1 MLNALKLEMVREN
14 ARKPVWVEFVIFIVR
29 SSGSLSYLD
38 TLSRYVFVQRHSVEQ
53 LFWKYSI
60 ELLN

>member
-14 ARKPVWVEFVIFIVR
+14 ARKPVWVEFVIIIVR

-53 LFWKYSI
+53 LF
-60 ELLN
+60 

>member
-14 ARKPVWVEFVIFIVR
+14 ARKPAWVEFVIFIVR

-38 TLSRYVFVQRHSVEQ
+38 TLLRYVFVQRHSVEQ
-53 LFWKYSI
+53 LFESI
-60 ELLN
+60 RSSI